1 MNCEVPIMFAFVS
14 SIYMIASIIYL
25 IAITVD
31 IVKSPVAEA
40 VKDYPELEKIRNTSK
55 KTRRNLFYISLVLA
69 TILLVI
75 FNPFTPMNKAVSN
88 KYIINDVSD
97 IEIIN

>member
-40 VKDYPELEKIRNTSK
+40 VKKYPELQEIRSK
-55 KTRRNLFYISLVLA
+55 SKNTRRTLFLVALVLA
-69 TILLVI
+69 TILLVV
-75 FNPFTPMNKAVSN
+75 FNPFTPMKKSVSN
-88 KYIINDVSD
+88 KYMINDVSD
-97 IEIIN
+97 IKILN